1 MKPAPCFDWKNGL
14 VVLLFVVS
22 GTGLRAQGID
32 DLLDGWGDKARKY
45 TKVSVELAKQLDK
58 VKSQYQYDQLVKNI
72 PTGNLGFFMMYEFRN
87 APVSRSQ
94 RGAIDIPGRTGMG
107 SQASLGLPTIFQE
120 SSSVARERPPF
131 MDNLAVQAGLEIIGK
146 GGKIDDGGFSEKIS
160 LLYLE
165 IPIHA
170 LYLYPLPGKKL
181 LFGDLGPYFA
191 YGLSGKVKDGGNSI
205 NAFDKSKGGFRRFDA
220 GLSLTA
226 GCWLNN
232 RIVASLRY
240 DLGLANLSSDPQF
253 EKIRNRSLGIEV
265 GYSLGALKL
274 GK

>member
-1 MKPAPCFDWKNGL
+1 PSFL
-14 VVLLFVVS
+14 
-22 GTGLRAQGID
+22 
-32 DLLDGWGDKARKY
+32 
-45 TKVSVELAKQLDK
+45 
-58 VKSQYQYDQLVKNI
+58 
-72 PTGNLGFFMMYEFRN
+72 
-87 APVSRSQ
+87 
-94 RGAIDIPGRTGMG
+94 
-107 SQASLGLPTIFQE
+107 
-120 SSSVARERPPF
+120 
-131 MDNLAVQAGLEIIGK
+131 DNLAVQAGLEIIGK

-181 LFGDLGPYFA
+181 LFGGLGPYFA

-205 NAFDKSKGGFRRFDA
+205 NAFDKSKGGFRRFYA

-253 EKIRNRSLGIEV
+253 EKIRNRSLVIYV
-265 GYSLGALKL
+265 GYSVGGLETWKLIFRDESKPPGCWLGGLLENRRALNSLLNPPVSGAFFQNKAFKL
-274 GK
+274 PGSAHFEPIQPKAYVRLPRVFVWLSSRKKLVFNLNVLPNHDYFNPKFTSCQSATPAA